1 MKTIVVYASKYG
13 STETYA
19 RWIAEALHA
28 DLYAAVSY
36 THLPRILRTYP
47 YAEQPGRA
55 QSKPFE
61 FCSDRRL

>member
-28 DLYAAVSY
+28 DLYAVKAFFQKHCLAMTVFSTEVDFMQAV
-36 THLPRILRTYP
+36 
-47 YAEQPGRA
+47 
-55 QSKPFE
+55 
-61 FCSDRRL
+61 